1 MAKYGP
7 PAMVRTPWGNAGEL
21 RAQKLNP
28 GLGTPREEVERSQR
42 ERLFAATVA
51 VVATKGY
58 EAMSVG
64 DLVGLSG
71 VSRRTFY
78 EHFADKQACFV
89 ATVETILNG
98 AVAVGSQGFAGEGP
112 WEKRGLS
119 ALRRFMDLIAAQP
132 AAARMCIVDAHAA
145 GPAAMAQLETALER
159 LATLAAGGPDG
170 KPKRRGTPPELTR
183 AVIGGLHQVV
193 YRHLHDGRE
202 AELPGRAEEIW
213 RWVASHRPP
222 PRPLRARSRRV
233 GGDDGVSAPPFAAHI
248 RGERILRGFAAAVAE
263 KGYAAATIADIAAQ
277 ARISQATFYAHFSG
291 KEDALFAALDS
302 SGAQMVGATL
312 PAVRRSGSWAEGMRT
327 AIASMFAFLAA
338 EPAFARLR
346 AVEAYA
352 AGPVAVE
359 HRDRAAAEAIAV
371 ALALDPDAPTPAPL
385 EIEATIGAL
394 NRILYERV
402 AREGPQALPGAVP
415 LAVYVALT
423 PALGAER
430 ACAIALGAQ
439 RTAHA

>member
-1 MAKYGP
+1 MAEYGP
-7 PAMVRTPWGNAGEL
+7 QAMVRTPWGNAGEL
-21 RAQKLNP
+21 RERKLNP

-58 EAMSVG
+58 QAMSVG
-64 DLVGLSG
+64 DLVELSG

-78 EHFADKQACFV
+78 EHFAGKQSCFV
-89 ATVETILNG
+89 ATVEAILSA
-98 AVAVGSQGFAGEGP
+98 AVASGTRSFAAEMP
-112 WEKRGLS
+112 WEERGQE

-145 GPAAMAQLETALER
+145 GPAAMAPLELALER
-159 LATLAAGGPDG
+159 LAALAVGGAAG
-170 KPKRRGTPPELTR
+170 KPGRRDTPAELTR

-193 YRHLHDGRE
+193 YRHLHAGRQ
-202 AELPGRAEEIW
+202 AELPDRTEEAW
-213 RWVASHRPP
+213 RWVMSHRPP

-233 GGDDGVSAPPFAAHI
+233 GRGEGASAPPFAAHI
-248 RGERILRGFAAAVAE
+248 PTERILRGFAAAVAE

-302 SGAQMVGATL
+302 SGAQLVAATL
-312 PAVRRSGSWAEGMRT
+312 PAVRRTGNWAEGMRT

-352 AGPVAVE
+352 AGPAAVE
-359 HRDRAAAEAIAV
+359 HRDRATAEAIEV
-371 ALALDPDAPTPAPL
+371 ALALDPEAPALSPL

-394 NRILYERV
+394 NRVLYERV
-402 AREGPQALPGAVP
+402 AREGPQTLPEAVP
-415 LAVYVALT
+415 LAAYVALT
-423 PALGAER
+423 PVLGVER
-430 ACAIALGAQ
+430 ACAIASGG
-439 RTAHA
+439 